1 MKIERQK
8 FLCVEKIV
16 SAAMIRKHIKVSKR
30 SSNNSSEDKNMND
43 IVTEIRNY
51 MTRNKLSQRQ
61 LAALLGCSQPNISR
75 WLKGEYSL
83 RFSTYERFQKLL
95 EEEKKGIEHD

>member
-1 MKIERQK
+1 
-8 FLCVEKIV
+8 
-16 SAAMIRKHIKVSKR
+16 
-30 SSNNSSEDKNMND
+30 MND
-43 IVTEIRNY
+43 IITEIQNY

-83 RFSTYERFQKLL
+83 RFSTYQKFQQLL